1 MKQGSNGTSSVTN
14 DPARWAAVE
23 RRDAEFDGKFVFAVS
38 TTGVYCRPSCP
49 SRRPRRE
56 NVSFYDDPAA
66 AESAGYRACLRCE
79 PKASAP
85 RAQRVVA
92 AARARLDA
100 DPGSHVPLEEL
111 ARETGMSAD
120 HLQRLFRREVGVS
133 PRQYSAALRAERLK
147 QNLRTGAT
155 VSRASYDAGYGASSR
170 VYDAAADGLG
180 MTPAAYRKGGRGVRI
195 RYGAQQTAFGWVQVA
210 ATDRGVCS
218 VMLGDDE
225 RALEKEL
232 EAEFPNASRSH
243 MQPAGD
249 ADADV
254 RAWLASVVGYLE
266 GVLPGPRVPLD
277 VRGTALQEKVWG
289 ELRRIPYGETRT
301 YTELAQAVGAPRAVR
316 AVASACAR
324 NPVALVIPC
333 HRVIGRDGD
342 VRGYRWGR
350 ERKERLLAHE
360 HAVAVRVVATAR
372 GGN

>member
-1 MKQGSNGTSSVTN
+1 MKQDNNGSTVATTDS
-14 DPARWAAVE
+14 ARWAAVE
-23 RRDAEFDGKFVFAVS
+23 RRDAEFDGQFVFAVR

-56 NVSFYDDPAA
+56 NVSFFNDPYA
-66 AESAGYRACLRCE
+66 AEASGYRACLRCE
-79 PKASAP
+79 PKEAAT
-85 RAQRVVA
+85 RAE
-92 AARARLDA
+92 RAVRTVRERLDA
-100 DPGSHVPLEEL
+100 DPGSNIPLTQL
-111 ARETGMSAD
+111 ARDAGMSAD
-120 HLQRLFRREVGVS
+120 HLQRLFRREIGVS
-133 PRQYSAALRAERLK
+133 PRQYTAALRADRLK
-147 QNLRTGAT
+147 RNLRSGAT
-155 VSRASYDAGYGASSR
+155 VSRAAYDAGYGASSR
-170 VYDAAADGLG
+170 VYDAATDGLG
-180 MTPAAYRKGGRGVRI
+180 MTPAAYRRGGRGVRI
-195 RYGAQQTAFGWVQVA
+195 RYGSQQTPFGWVQVA
-210 ATDRGVCS
+210 ATDKGVCS

-225 RALEKEL
+225 LALEREL
-232 EAEFPNASRSH
+232 GAEYPNASREKMRPS
-243 MQPAGD
+243 GK

-266 GVLPGPRVPLD
+266 GVLPAPRVPLD
-277 VRGTALQEKVWG
+277 VRGTALQEKVWT

-360 HAVAVRVVATAR
+360 HAVAVRVVAATP
-372 GGN
+372 GE